1 MEKILDTIN
10 NPQDLK
16 GLSISQLETLAEEIR
31 EKICYVVSS
40 NGGHLAPSLGV
51 VELTLA
57 LHATL
62 NCPEDKI
69 VWDVGHQ
76 SYAHKIIT
84 GRRDQFDT
92 LRTEGGISGFPKISE
107 SDADAFGTGHA
118 GTAISAAF
126 GLAVARELKGTK
138 EKIVAVVGDGS
149 MTTGLSFEGL
159 NNAGASH
166 RDILV
171 ILNDNKMAISPNV
184 GALPKYLTDV
194 ISDQTYNR
202 LKKDIWNL
210 SGFIPVV
217 GKPVRTI
224 LNRLE
229 RSIKN
234 LIVPGSWFENLGFR
248 YFGPVDG
255 HDIGRLMQVLSHLI
269 TLKGPLLLHIYTTKG
284 KGYCFAEEDAT
295 RFHGVSA
302 FEQKTGISINES
314 NRPTYSKVFGD
325 TLLEIGKINTSICA
339 ITAAMTDSIGL
350 GPFAEE
356 FPNRFFDVGIAE
368 GHAVTFAAGLARG
381 GLKPF
386 VAIYSSFMQRSY
398 DNIIH
403 DVALQNLP
411 VTFCLDRAGFV
422 GEDGPTHHGAFDI
435 SFMRQIPGM
444 VVMAPKDENEL
455 RDMILFAANYYDGP
469 VSIRYPRGSGTAG
482 SLHKSFNKMELGKA
496 EVLCEGNA
504 ATLLAIGEMV
514 PLSLEAAIML
524 AEWEIKVTV
533 VNMRFVNPLDTEL
546 LDKVLKKRKPIITV
560 EENILAGGFGT
571 AVAEYYSSNGCSLN
585 ITMMGIPDSFADQ
598 ATRLRLISNY
608 GLDASSIAETVRKVV
623 KS

>member
-10 NPQDLK
+10 SPRDLK
-16 GLSISQLETLAEEIR
+16 KLSNDQLEILAEEIR
-31 EKICYVVSS
+31 EKICEVVSQ

-84 GRRDQFDT
+84 GRRDQFESI
-92 LRTEGGISGFPKISE
+92 RTEGGISGFPKISE

-118 GTAISAAF
+118 STAISAAL
-126 GLAVARELKGTK
+126 GLAAARDLQGTN

-149 MTTGLSFEGL
+149 MTGGLSFEGL
-159 NNAGASH
+159 NNAGTSQ
-166 RDILV
+166 RDIIV
-171 ILNDNKMAISPNV
+171 ILNDNKMAISPIV

-194 ISDQTYNR
+194 ISAQTYNK
-202 LKKDIWNL
+202 LKKDIWDL
-210 SGFIPVV
+210 TRFIPVV
-217 GKPVRTI
+217 GKQVRTI

-229 RSIKN
+229 KSLKN

-248 YFGPVDG
+248 YFGPIDG
-255 HDIGRLMQVLSHLI
+255 HDIRRLKQILEQLR

-284 KGYCFAEEDAT
+284 KGYCFAEEDSV
-295 RFHGVSA
+295 RFHGISA
-302 FEQKTGISINES
+302 FERKTGRSKRKS
-314 NRPTYSKVFGD
+314 NRPTYSEVFGD
-325 TLLEIGKINTSICA
+325 TLLEIARINKSISA
-339 ITAAMTDSIGL
+339 VTAAMTDSTGL
-350 GPFAEE
+350 GPFAKE
-356 FPNRFFDVGIAE
+356 FTNRFFDVGIAE

-386 VAIYSSFMQRSY
+386 VVIYSSFMQRSY

-422 GEDGPTHHGAFDI
+422 GEDGPTHHGIFDI
-435 SFMRQIPGM
+435 SYMRHIPGM

-455 RDMILFAANYYDGP
+455 RDMIIFAANYNNGP
-469 VSIRYPRGSGTAG
+469 ISIRYPRGSGTAK
-482 SLHKSFNKMELGKA
+482 SIHNSFNQIELGKA
-496 EVLCEGNA
+496 EVLRKGND
-504 ATLLAIGEMV
+504 ATILAIGEMV
-514 PLSLEAAIML
+514 PSSLEAGRIL
-524 AEWEIKVTV
+524 EEKKINVTV
-533 VNMRFVNPLDTEL
+533 VNMKFVHPLDNEL
-546 LDKVLKKRKPIITV
+546 LDRVLKNGKPIITV
-560 EENILAGGFGT
+560 EENIIKGGFGT
-571 AVAEYYSSNGCSLN
+571 AVMEYYSNNGCLPN
-585 ITMMGIPDSFADQ
+585 ITVIGIPDTLADQ
-598 ATRLRLISNY
+598 AKRSKLLSKC
-608 GLDASSIAETVRKVV
+608 GLDAASIAETVRKVV
-623 KS
+623 IS